1 MKFLASLTLL
11 LVFLTACAAP
21 TPAPTLPPPPTL
33 AADTPTPAPIA
44 RATNTPAP
52 TNTPPPTD
60 TPAPLTTKLILWE
73 NLAPVQA
80 DQLSL
85 DIKAF
90 NQFYPNTRI
99 EIQHYDNPQELA
111 AAIIEGRVDYDIVLG
126 AMPLLAP
133 LQQADKLQSLSQLFP
148 PDFLDA
154 FASVTLT
161 GATTQNNLW
170 GLPDSAGFH
179 LLLFYNR
186 DLIETPP
193 ETTDELYTLAQSL
206 TAGNRWGLVLNSP
219 DPLWVL
225 PWLAGFDGWIV
236 DEQGRPALNTTAMVQ
251 ALTLYQ
257 SWHQMPGA
265 VAPRTGLL
273 EAQKLFSKGNA
284 AMLIDGEWAIGE
296 LTQETQIPWNVAALP
311 AVGEDERP
319 AAPLVLARYWALSA
333 DTSGRQAEAAIAFL
347 EFITRAERQLAWT
360 EEFGLLPTRRDA
372 LNSPQ
377 ILTDPA
383 LRISAQQLQN
393 GKGLPLDADAVLLL
407 NAMRQPLDLML
418 RGKMEPAEAAELM
431 QTQAEK

>member
-1 MKFLASLTLL
+1 MKFLASLTLFFI
-11 LVFLTACAAP
+11 FLTACAGPTVAPVQP
-21 TPAPTLPPPPTL
+21 TPSTK
-33 AADTPTPAPIA
+33 AANTPTPAPIA

-73 NLAPVQA
+73 NLAPAQA

-90 NQFYPNTRI
+90 KQFYPNARI

-126 AMPLLAP
+126 AMPLLSP
-133 LQQADKLQSLSQLFP
+133 LQQADKLQPLSQLFP
-148 PDFLDA
+148 PDFLNA

-161 GATTQNNLW
+161 GASAEDDLW

-186 DLIETPP
+186 DLLETPP
-193 ETTDELYTLAQSL
+193 STTEEMRDLAADLSGGAQ
-206 TAGNRWGLVLNSP
+206 WGLVLNSF

-225 PWLAGFDGWIV
+225 PWLSGFDGWIID
-236 DEQGRPALNTTAMVQ
+236 DEGAPTLNTEAMAQ
-251 ALTLYQ
+251 TLTLYK
-257 SWHQMPGA
+257 SWHQMPGGI
-265 VAPRTGLL
+265 APQVSLL
-273 EAQKLFSKGNA
+273 KARELFNEGKA

-296 LTQETQIPWNVAALP
+296 LAQESQIPWSVAVLP

-319 AAPLVLARYWALSA
+319 AAPLVLARCWALSA

-347 EFITRAERQLAWT
+347 EFITRAERQLVWT
-360 EEFGLLPTRRDA
+360 EKFGLLPTRRDA

-383 LRISAQQLQN
+383 LRVSAQQLQN
-393 GKGLPLDADAVLLL
+393 GKGLPLDVDAVSLL

-418 RGKMEPAEAAELM
+418 RGKVEPTEAAAQMTNDE
-431 QTQAEK
+431 